1 MTEPTAYTPLS
12 APTSWLDPSAQPVN
26 RALDV
31 AREALA
37 SCGKKNIHVHS
48 DMIAAASDLYVTLHQ
63 LVIALDAE
71 RGEGQ

>member
-1 MTEPTAYTPLS
+1 MTEPTAYTPLFRPESWPPTS
-12 APTSWLDPSAQPVN
+12 APTVN

-37 SCGKKNIHVHS
+37 NSGKKNIHVRS
-48 DMIAAASDLYVTLHQ
+48 DMIAAATDLYVTLHQ

-71 RGEGQ
+71 RGEGR